1 MSSWPC
7 RADDKSP
14 NLRNLNE
21 SRIHMTSPLRF
32 PALPLSPVQATE
44 LALLV
49 DLEARWENLRQ
60 DQVANRGKTLTR
72 EELKQIQMAY
82 EAFHG
87 KLVVYNGRYKPAHV
101 PELLLNTAFRFQLWC
116 RSLQSVLAVVLQNDP
131 RVNCPV
137 HLLEKAYRCAD
148 RIALR
153 ADKERFARPPLS
165 ESIAA
170 TVQDLD
176 NLAHWCDGLIPVA
189 AAS

>member
-1 MSSWPC
+1 
-7 RADDKSP
+7 
-14 NLRNLNE
+14 
-21 SRIHMTSPLRF
+21 MTSPLRF
-32 PALPLSPVQATE
+32 PTSQISPVQATE

-49 DLEARWENLRQ
+49 DLEARWENLRL
-60 DQVANRGKTLTR
+60 DQSANRGKTLSR

-87 KLVVYNGRYKPAHV
+87 KLVVYNARYKPAHV

-116 RSLQSVLAVVLQNDP
+116 RSLKGLFLVVLQNESP
-131 RVNCPV
+131 LNCPV

-148 RIALR
+148 RIADR
-153 ADKERFARPPLS
+153 ANKERFARPPLS

-170 TVQDLD
+170 TVQDLG
-176 NLAHWCDGLIPVA
+176 NLASWCDGLIPIA